1 MPTGDH
7 SQQAIE
13 VAEAELRYWAEEV
26 VRAQER
32 VDRELEYLRKAT
44 ESLQTAKDFVELL
57 RLRYGRGVEPEPG
70 RAFAGM
76 GLRDAAHVVI
86 ERKGRAAADEIA
98 AELRAGGFALGDHPR
113 RRLHFALLRSDKVR
127 KVGPG
132 IWQWAGAEQPEM
144 PLATVERHE

>member
-13 VAEAELRYWAEEV
+13 VAEAELGYWAEEV

-32 VDRELEYLRKAT
+32 VDREVDYLRNAT
-44 ESLQTAKDFVELL
+44 EGLQTAKGFVELL

-76 GLRDAAHVVI
+76 SLRDAAHVVI

-98 AELRAGGFALGDHPR
+98 AQAARWRLRA
-113 RRLHFALLRSDKVR
+113 
-127 KVGPG
+127 
-132 IWQWAGAEQPEM
+132 W
-144 PLATVERHE
+144 